1 MRLFG
6 AALLG
11 LSLATSAAVLS
22 RPASAENFQQ
32 RLEQGAQALLGQ
44 NQDQNGY
51 QDRDRNAYEQGRRDE
66 WRRQHADRNGD
77 GRDYGDR
84 HYDNRH
90 GDSGIGSYAGRNDGD
105 RYYDRQPAQDQNWGQ
120 RRYPDR
126 NDNYDNR

>member
-51 QDRDRNAYEQGRRDE
+51 QDRDRNEVHDERDC
-66 WRRQHADRNGD
+66 
-77 GRDYGDR
+77 
-84 HYDNRH
+84 
-90 GDSGIGSYAGRNDGD
+90 
-105 RYYDRQPAQDQNWGQ
+105 
-120 RRYPDR
+120 
-126 NDNYDNR
+126 